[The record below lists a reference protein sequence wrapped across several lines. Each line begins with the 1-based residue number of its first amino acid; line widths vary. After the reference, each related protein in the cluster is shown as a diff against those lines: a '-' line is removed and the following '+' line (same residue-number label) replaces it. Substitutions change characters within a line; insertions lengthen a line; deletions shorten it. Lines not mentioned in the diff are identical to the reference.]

1 MGAMAIFGENSGV
14 VVRVVIMGG
23 YSIEL
28 CGGAHLH
35 NTAQIGSFKILSEN
49 GVAAGV
55 RRIEALTGK
64 EALKY
69 YQAQEEEIKEICRKV
84 KSTPDK
90 LLARLDQILA
100 EQKETAKELEKWKAK
115 MAGSAV
121 DELLNAKEEIG
132 GVTVLAAEVK
142 DADGNA
148 LRTMGDQLK
157 QKLGSGVIVLV
168 SVTSGKVNL
177 MAMATDDAVKKGA
190 HAGNIIKA
198 AAVVCGGG
206 GGGRPN
212 MAQAGGKDASKIS
225 DALEKAK
232 MVNAEQLGC

>member
-1 MGAMAIFGENSGV
+1 M
-14 VVRVVIMGG
+14 
-23 YSIEL
+23 
-28 CGGAHLH
+28 
-35 NTAQIGSFKILSEN
+35 
-49 GVAAGV
+49 
-55 RRIEALTGK
+55 
-64 EALKY
+64 
-69 YQAQEEEIKEICRKV
+69 
-84 KSTPDK
+84 
-90 LLARLDQILA
+90 
-100 EQKETAKELEKWKAK
+100 
-115 MAGSAV
+115 
-121 DELLNAKEEIG
+121 
-132 GVTVLAAEVK
+132 LAAEVK

-168 SVTSGKVNL
+168 SGTSGKVNL

-232 MVNAEQLGC
+232 MVIAEQLGC